1 VRGKTSKLKLLTL
14 VSIGGLEKDGA
25 TNDKE
30 VKRGLNAS
38 SRSVKGAS
46 STRLDFKGRKDPQPS

>member
-1 VRGKTSKLKLLTL
+1 MKLTL
-14 VSIGGLEKDGA
+14 VSISVLEKDRG
-25 TNDKE
+25 TNGNE

-46 STRLDFKGRKDPQPS
+46 SISLDSRGEKTHNHHRYYSQV